1 MRKIIK
7 LTESDL
13 TRIIKKVIN
22 EDNVQG
28 GGTDGMGR
36 GTGYHRETL
45 DTLIKNSY
53 NFDKDKMKTGSDLV
67 DVTSSEYNNLLL
79 QLQGIVKSSKILGP
93 ITVNV
98 EGGASSVGSSRGFDN
113 TALAKSR
120 ANKLI
125 TQLTKD
131 IPNIGKKIKFSVKGK
146 VGGETRLNSPEAY
159 NQQYVKVFF
168 DTNEIN
174 DIKQF
179 IELDNLTVDPFV
191 RGNGKKGTGPNPDP
205 SPFPVPK
212 LKMKRVC
219 LQIPEKYVEEFRV
232 IVRKFKSSHLDI
244 TSIPFGVTDI
254 K

>member
-1 MRKIIK
+1 MGKIIK

-28 GGTDGMGR
+28 GGTDAMGR

-45 DTLIKNSY
+45 TNNIKSSF
-53 NFDKDKMKTGSDLV
+53 NFGKDKMKTGSDLV
-67 DVTSSEYNNLLL
+67 DVTSSEYNKLLL
-79 QLQGIVKSSKILGP
+79 QLQSIFKSSKIRGP
-93 ITVNV
+93 IYVTV

-125 TQLTKD
+125 TQLIKD
-131 IPNIGKKIKFSVKGK
+131 IPNIGKKIKFSVKGT
-146 VGGETRLNSPEAY
+146 VGDATKLNSPEAY
-159 NQQYVKVFF
+159 KEQYVKVFF

-174 DIKQF
+174 SIKQS
-179 IELDNLTVDPFV
+179 IELDNLTVNPYTSGK
-191 RGNGKKGTGPNPDP
+191 GNNNSKLPLI
-205 SPFPVPK
+205 K

-219 LQIPEKYVEEFRV
+219 LQIPEKYVDEFRV
-232 IVRKFKSSHLDI
+232 KVREFKNGHLDI
-244 TSIPFGVTDI
+244 GSIPFGVTDI

>member
-13 TRIIKKVIN
+13 ARIIKKVIN

-45 DTLIKNSY
+45 TNNIKSSF
-53 NFDKDKMKTGSDLV
+53 NFGKDKMKTGSDLV
-67 DVTSSEYNNLLL
+67 DVTSSEYNKLLL
-79 QLQGIVKSSKILGP
+79 QLQTIVKSSKIRGP
-93 ITVNV
+93 IDVTV

-125 TQLTKD
+125 IQLTKD
-131 IPNIGKKIKFSVKGK
+131 IPNIGKKIKFSVKGT
-146 VGGETRLNSPEAY
+146 VGKATKLNSPEAY
-159 NQQYVKVFF
+159 KEQYVKVFF

-179 IELDNLTVDPFV
+179 IELDNLTVNPYISGKGK
-191 RGNGKKGTGPNPDP
+191 GNSNLPLI
-205 SPFPVPK
+205 K

-219 LQIPEKYVEEFRV
+219 LQIPEKYVEEFRLK
-232 IVRKFKSSHLDI
+232 VREFKNSHLDI
-244 TSIPFGVTDI
+244 GSIPFGVTDI

>member
-1 MRKIIK
+1 MGKIIK

-45 DTLIKNSY
+45 TNNIKSSF

-67 DVTSSEYNNLLL
+67 DVTSSEYNSLLH
-79 QLQGIVKSSKILGP
+79 QLQGIVKSSKIRGP
-93 ITVNV
+93 INVNV

-131 IPNIGKKIKFSVKGK
+131 IPNIGKKIKFSVKGT
-146 VGGETRLNSPEAY
+146 VGKATKLNSSEAY
-159 NQQYVKVFF
+159 KEQYVKVFF
-168 DTNEIN
+168 DANEIN

-179 IELDNLTVDPFV
+179 IELDNLTVNVNPYTGGK
-191 RGNGKKGTGPNPDP
+191 GNDNSKLPLI
-205 SPFPVPK
+205 K

-219 LQIPEKYVEEFRV
+219 LQIPEKYVDEFRV
-232 IVRKFKSSHLDI
+232 KVREFKNSHLDI
-244 TSIPFGVTDI
+244 GSIPFGVTDI